1 MLYSI
6 TIIMAAVMICALV
19 GLNFTVGYEKKKAK
33 IIAFIFGAFLLPV
46 VLGSIAA
53 LVLIEKDMEM
63 SRFLVGS
70 LLISG
75 GTVGYIGASVH
86 LSDKA
91 EYTA

>member
-6 TIIMAAVMICALV
+6 IIIMAAAVICALV
-19 GLNFTVGYEKKKAK
+19 GLNFTVEYEKKKAK

-63 SRFLVGS
+63 SRFLVGC

-75 GTVGYIGASVH
+75 TAIGHVYACIH
-86 LSDKA
+86 FADKA
-91 EYTA
+91 EAK